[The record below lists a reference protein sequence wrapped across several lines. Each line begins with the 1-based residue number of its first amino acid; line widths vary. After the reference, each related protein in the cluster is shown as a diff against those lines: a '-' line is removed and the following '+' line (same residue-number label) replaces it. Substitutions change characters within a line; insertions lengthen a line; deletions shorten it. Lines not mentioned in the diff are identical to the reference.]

1 MNLKSNGQI
10 NYRLQ
15 YEKMDARL
23 KNAHIIAHE
32 FNLNPYDI
40 DENWGDKQMADTLSF
55 LNELYRKK

>member
-1 MNLKSNGQI
+1 
-10 NYRLQ
+10 
-15 YEKMDARL
+15 MDARL